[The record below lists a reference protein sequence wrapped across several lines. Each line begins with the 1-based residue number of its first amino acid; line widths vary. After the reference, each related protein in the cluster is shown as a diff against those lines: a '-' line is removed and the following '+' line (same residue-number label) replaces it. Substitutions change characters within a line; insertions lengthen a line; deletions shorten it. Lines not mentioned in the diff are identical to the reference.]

1 MHDDLA
7 QQISALKMDLDAG
20 GHMEVD
26 KVAGDILEWVRNL
39 SYLLHRPLLEE
50 TGLRSAL
57 YWFVE
62 GLSKRS
68 KLQISLTVSPENFQ
82 RLSPDVETAIFRVV
96 QEALVNVLRHS
107 GSASARVEIEQ
118 KSDEVAVRIR
128 DFGKGIP
135 LGPTLHRATGKL
147 GVGITGMRERIRQFG
162 GELTV
167 ARAEPGTL
175 VEAHVPLVAS

>member
-1 MHDDLA
+1 
-7 QQISALKMDLDAG
+7 MDLDAG
-20 GHMEVD
+20 GHS
-26 KVAGDILEWVRNL
+26 KFGTAAGEILEWVRNL
-39 SYLLHRPLLEE
+39 SYLLHPPLLEE

-57 YWFVE
+57 FWFVE

-68 KLQISLTVSPENFQ
+68 KLEIPLKISPENFQ

-96 QEALVNVLRHS
+96 QEALMNVLRHS
-107 GSASARVEIEQ
+107 GSDSARVEIEQ
-118 KSDEVAVRIR
+118 LSDNISVRIR

-135 LGPTLHRATGKL
+135 LGPGLHRSEAKL
-147 GVGITGMRERIRQFG
+147 GVGITGMRERVRQFG

-175 VEAHVPLVAS
+175 VEAHIPIVAS